1 MLSCSD
7 QNVNPELS
15 THVVSL
21 EGKWIEKKNRQ
32 DTIIFDSKLYGS
44 DRKMF
49 SFRSANEISGYSQ
62 LHSTMYE
69 FKIEGDKIS
78 LYNIISSCYCF
89 KEYSFSLSG
98 DKIEI
103 GNFYHDNS
111 AGEIET
117 FERL

>member
-1 MLSCSD
+1 
-7 QNVNPELS
+7 
-15 THVVSL
+15 
-21 EGKWIEKKNRQ
+21 
-32 DTIIFDSKLYGS
+32 
-44 DRKMF
+44 
-49 SFRSANEISGYSQ
+49 
-62 LHSTMYE
+62 MYE

-78 LYNIISSCYCF
+78 LYNIISSCSCF